1 MDPSDSVKNISTQD
15 IIYLQ
20 QLLCRELCYRQIE
33 EKGLDVTELNRFT
46 GKETDLL
53 SLYSAV
59 SLEVCYRR
67 MEEEG
72 LHVSKFNRFN
82 KEALQLLVDHQ
93 PRNLNK
99 EFDESLNFTILDF
112 MSAKINNEFKHKT
125 TNKFDSVD
133 FSLDDFIRSK
143 ELKKAQKSFNTPK
156 KSRRSKR
163 KFSI

>member
-1 MDPSDSVKNISTQD
+1 MDSSDSVKNISIQD
-15 IIYLQ
+15 IISLQ
-20 QLLCRELCYRQIE
+20 QLLCRELCYRHIE
-33 EKGLDVTELNRFT
+33 EKGIDVTDLNRLT

-72 LHVSKFNRFN
+72 RHVSKFNRFN

-99 EFDESLNFTILDF
+99 EFDESLNFTIFDF
-112 MSAKINNEFKHKT
+112 MSAKINNEFKHET
-125 TNKFDSVD
+125 TNKFDSLD

-143 ELKKAQKSFNTPK
+143 ELKKAQKAFKTPK
-156 KSRRSKR
+156 KSRQSKR